1 MPLATP
7 SMSVRGGGAGQP
19 LPLVS
24 PPFSV
29 PVQNGAQPPSK
40 VRAPRWRPLAP
51 VPCSSL
57 LGVGL
62 CVPWFLC
69 LPVVRA
75 LPFVPFGVWA
85 SVSLSGLMSLSI
97 LILLSS
103 FVPCP
108 FSVSP
113 ASCCLSLDFILP
125 SPSPMSLFH
134 VSAEIQPPRSQ
145 ASPASLWGPSSAL
158 PVVPLPTDHP
168 ADSSACEHTQR
179 PGAAPQPGPTPRPR
193 LAASESPAALLH
205 QVQQLSPHLGV
216 SAGEGFWG
224 AGSPH
229 TFPLPLPM
237 AESPMCSQQVGMHCP
252 WAPVLRPVSL
262 EQSPRTDPRARSPL
276 ASPHWGPV
284 APPSCSP
291 CFQVRSGPGWHL
303 GTTGGTEAAQAL
315 TWSPAS
321 AVSLSTGQAPL
332 LAPGQV
338 GVSPVPSPQLPPT
351 CAAASGPVIT
361 AFYPGSPIPTSSA
374 PLAQPSQAPPGLVY
388 TVATSTTPPAAPIL
402 PKGPPAPTA
411 ATPAPASPFP
421 SATGG
426 CQAR

>member
-1 MPLATP
+1 MQRLEDRDSLLVDACVLGH
-7 SMSVRGGGAGQP
+7 VRLYDPMNCG
-19 LPLVS
+19 
-24 PPFSV
+24 
-29 PVQNGAQPPSK
+29 PPS
-40 VRAPRWRPLAP
+40 
-51 VPCSSL
+51 SS
-57 LGVGL
+57 VSMGL
-62 CVPWFLC
+62 FRQEYWSG
-69 LPVVRA
+69 
-75 LPFVPFGVWA
+75 LPFPPPGDLPDPG
-85 SVSLSGLMSLSI
+85 SQPGSLALAGA
-97 LILLSS
+97 
-103 FVPCP
+103 F
-108 FSVSP
+108 FT
-113 ASCCLSLDFILP
+113 
-125 SPSPMSLFH
+125 
-134 VSAEIQPPRSQ
+134 
-145 ASPASLWGPSSAL
+145 PASLWGPSSA
-158 PVVPLPTDHP
+158 PPMVPLPADHP
-168 ADSSACEHTQR
+168 ADSGACEHTQR

-193 LAASESPAALLH
+193 LAASEGPAALLH

-229 TFPLPLPM
+229 AFPLPLPV
-237 AESPMCSQQVGMHCP
+237 AESPMCSQQVGMRCP

-303 GTTGGTEAAQAL
+303 GTTGGAEAAQAL

-361 AFYPGSPIPTSSA
+361 AFYPGSPVPTSSA